1 MILIQFV
8 FKAKLCILINKE
20 MTAAGLEKFI
30 FIASLDF
37 NFLFT
42 LNLHAVPLIK
52 QVDVYL
58 YMPLIFYLIL
68 GKRKIVIMHTETY

>member
-1 MILIQFV
+1 
-8 FKAKLCILINKE
+8 
-20 MTAAGLEKFI
+20 MTTAGLEKFT

-58 YMPLIFYLIL
+58 YMPLIFI
-68 GKRKIVIMHTETY
+68 

>member
-1 MILIQFV
+1 MLDAKSCGTFPMILIQFV

-20 MTAAGLEKFI
+20 MTTAGLEKFT

-58 YMPLIFYLIL
+58 YMPLIFI
-68 GKRKIVIMHTETY
+68 